1 MWIIVAIVL
10 GFSLLSGYLKKS
22 APEYKDNTV
31 DEFLAECKDLSKW
44 IRRCNAPATLRNKI
58 YILKRKYKRRLPAD
72 FLNSRIS
79 ELHTQLLNKKK

>member
-1 MWIIVAIVL
+1 MWIIIAIVV

-44 IRRCNAPATLRNKI
+44 IRRCNAPATLRKKI
-58 YILKRKYKRRLPAD
+58 SVLKKKYKHRMPSK
-72 FLNSRIS
+72 FLNSHIS
-79 ELHTQLLNKKK
+79 ELHVQLLNKKK